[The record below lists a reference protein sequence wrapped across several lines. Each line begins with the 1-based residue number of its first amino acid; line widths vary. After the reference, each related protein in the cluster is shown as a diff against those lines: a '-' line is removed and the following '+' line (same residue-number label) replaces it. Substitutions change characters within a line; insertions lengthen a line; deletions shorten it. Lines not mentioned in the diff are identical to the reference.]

1 MQHIKVKKGLCAVF
15 AAFTAIVSA
24 FVGPQ
29 AVSAET
35 QQGALGTQKPAI
47 SAAYM
52 DDLGTVYDGNALQ
65 PGSYDMVIS
74 VSDLYSIAQ
83 LGFTASYQE
92 DLLSFDLLGEELLSD
107 TAAYADEMNGAV
119 MDRLNGTFSF
129 FLVTENPDKTV
140 LSDNGADLL
149 TIGITVKGDAPV
161 DMQDVITVNTDPNL
175 TFIDVDYGDTQGD
188 WPNVV
193 FDCYALSAPES
204 YQATVYP
211 MTCDLS
217 PDLTQYYTVSAYIG
231 ALAAPDDAFG
241 TYATTGATVSIQTED
256 GTPISAVTDST
267 GKFVLEKVPNGT
279 YIATVTYKYAFTRT
293 FTIIVD
299 GADIESDTM
308 VGIVA
313 CNWDGNSSVNIM
325 DYSFFVEQNGKTIN
339 DDSYDVG
346 YNLDRNTSINIIDYS
361 IYAEFVGFTAQSMEN
376 IYAET
381 ILT

>member
-15 AAFTAIVSA
+15 AAFTAIVSV

-107 TAAYADEMNGAV
+107 TAAYEEEMNGAV

-279 YIATVTYKYAFTRT
+279 YIATVTYKYGFTRT

-299 GADIESDTM
+299 GADVESDTM
-308 VGIVA
+308 VGIVG
-313 CNWDGNSSVNIM
+313 CNWDQTNTDITATDMAVYASHINET
-325 DYSFFVEQNGKTIN
+325 VES
-339 DDSYDVG
+339 DSYDVG
-346 YNLDRNTSINIIDYS
+346 VDIDRSGDITALDMAVYAQFSNL
-361 IYAEFVGFTAQSMEN
+361 TASEIQYTDIVVTN
-376 IYAET
+376 
-381 ILT
+381 

>member
-15 AAFTAIVSA
+15 AAFTAIVSV

-107 TAAYADEMNGAV
+107 TAAYEEEMNGAV

-241 TYATTGATVSIQTED
+241 TYATTGATVSIQTAD

-279 YIATVTYKYAFTRT
+279 YIATVTYKYGFART

-299 GADIESDTM
+299 GADVESDTM

-313 CNWDGNSSVNIM
+313 CNWDQTNTDITATDMAVYASHINET
-325 DYSFFVEQNGKTIN
+325 VES
-339 DDSYDVG
+339 DSYDVG
-346 YNLDRNTSINIIDYS
+346 VDIDRSGDITALDMAVYAQFSNL
-361 IYAEFVGFTAQSMEN
+361 TASEIQYTDIVVTN
-376 IYAET
+376 
-381 ILT
+381 

>member
-1 MQHIKVKKGLCAVF
+1 M
-15 AAFTAIVSA
+15 
-24 FVGPQ
+24 
-29 AVSAET
+29 
-35 QQGALGTQKPAI
+35 
-47 SAAYM
+47 
-52 DDLGTVYDGNALQ
+52 
-65 PGSYDMVIS
+65 
-74 VSDLYSIAQ
+74 
-83 LGFTASYQE
+83 
-92 DLLSFDLLGEELLSD
+92 
-107 TAAYADEMNGAV
+107 
-119 MDRLNGTFSF
+119 
-129 FLVTENPDKTV
+129 
-140 LSDNGADLL
+140 
-149 TIGITVKGDAPV
+149 
-161 DMQDVITVNTDPNL
+161 
-175 TFIDVDYGDTQGD
+175 DYGDTQGD

-241 TYATTGATVSIQTED
+241 TYATTGATVSIETED

>member
-175 TFIDVDYGDTQGD
+175 TFIDVDCGDTQGD

-211 MTCDLS
+211 YDL
-217 PDLTQYYTVSAYIG
+217 
-231 ALAAPDDAFG
+231 
-241 TYATTGATVSIQTED
+241 
-256 GTPISAVTDST
+256 
-267 GKFVLEKVPNGT
+267 
-279 YIATVTYKYAFTRT
+279 
-293 FTIIVD
+293 
-299 GADIESDTM
+299 
-308 VGIVA
+308 
-313 CNWDGNSSVNIM
+313 
-325 DYSFFVEQNGKTIN
+325 
-339 DDSYDVG
+339 
-346 YNLDRNTSINIIDYS
+346 
-361 IYAEFVGFTAQSMEN
+361 
-376 IYAET
+376 
-381 ILT
+381 

>member
-15 AAFTAIVSA
+15 AAFTVIVSV

-107 TAAYADEMNGAV
+107 TAAYEEEMNGAV

-241 TYATTGATVSIQTED
+241 TYATTGATVSIETED

-279 YIATVTYKYAFTRT
+279 YIATVTYKYGFTRT

-299 GADIESDTM
+299 SADVESDTM

-313 CNWDGNSSVNIM
+313 CNWDQTNTDITATDMAVYASHINET
-325 DYSFFVEQNGKTIN
+325 VESDG
-339 DDSYDVG
+339 YDVG
-346 YNLDRNTSINIIDYS
+346 VDIDRSGDITALDMAVYAQFSNLTASEIQ
-361 IYAEFVGFTAQSMEN
+361 YADIVVTN
-376 IYAET
+376 
-381 ILT
+381 

>member
-1 MQHIKVKKGLCAVF
+1 
-15 AAFTAIVSA
+15 
-24 FVGPQ
+24 
-29 AVSAET
+29 
-35 QQGALGTQKPAI
+35 
-47 SAAYM
+47 
-52 DDLGTVYDGNALQ
+52 
-65 PGSYDMVIS
+65 MVIS

-107 TAAYADEMNGAV
+107 TAAYEEEMNGAV
-119 MDRLNGTFSF
+119 MDRQNGTFSF

-241 TYATTGATVSIQTED
+241 TYATTGATVSIETED
-256 GTPISAVTDST
+256 GTPISAVTDDT

-279 YIATVTYKYAFTRT
+279 YIATVTYKYGFTRT
-293 FTIIVD
+293 FTIVVD

-308 VGIVA
+308 IGIVA
-313 CNWDGNSSVNIM
+313 CNWDGNDDISVGDFTVYVN
-325 DYSFFVEQNGKTIN
+325 NLGIN
-339 DDSYDVG
+339 SANENYDIGIDVDLSGDIAVG
-346 YNLDRNTSINIIDYS
+346 DMTNYMNFMGMNSADFLYGNTVIT
-361 IYAEFVGFTAQSMEN
+361 V
-376 IYAET
+376 
-381 ILT
+381 

>member
-1 MQHIKVKKGLCAVF
+1 MLAT
-15 AAFTAIVSA
+15 FTAIVSA

-107 TAAYADEMNGAV
+107 TAAYEEEMNGAV
-119 MDRLNGTFSF
+119 MDRQNGTFSF

-231 ALAAPDDAFG
+231 ALAEPDDAFG
-241 TYATTGATVSIQTED
+241 TYATTGATVSIETED

-279 YIATVTYKYAFTRT
+279 YIATVTYKYGFTRT

-299 GADIESDTM
+299 GADIESNTM
-308 VGIVA
+308 IGIVA
-313 CNWDGNSSVNIM
+313 CNWDGINSNITTSDMSAYALCINASVGSDNYDLGIDIDRSGAITASDM
-325 DYSFFVEQNGKTIN
+325 AVCAGFINYSASQ
-339 DDSYDVG
+339 
-346 YNLDRNTSINIIDYS
+346 IDY
-361 IYAEFVGFTAQSMEN
+361 AEVV
-376 IYAET
+376 
-381 ILT
+381 LTL

>member
-1 MQHIKVKKGLCAVF
+1 MQHIKVKKGLCAVL
-15 AAFTAIVSA
+15 AAITAIVSA
-24 FVGPQ
+24 FIGPQ

-74 VSDLYSIAQ
+74 VSDLYSIAH

-92 DLLSFDLLGEELLSD
+92 DLLSFDLLGGELLSD

-161 DMQDVITVNTDPNL
+161 DMQDIVTVNTDPNF

-231 ALAAPDDAFG
+231 ALATPDDVFG
-241 TYATTGATVSIQTED
+241 TYATTGATVSIETED

-279 YIATVTYKYAFTRT
+279 YEATVTYKYGFTRT

-313 CNWDGNSSVNIM
+313 CNWDQTNTDITASDVNIYAQHVGETNSSPN
-325 DYSFFVEQNGKTIN
+325 
-339 DDSYDVG
+339 YDVG
-346 YNLDRNTSINIIDYS
+346 IDIDLS
-361 IYAEFVGFTAQSMEN
+361 RDISAGDLAIYALFSGTLASEMH
-376 IYAET
+376 YAAVV
-381 ILT
+381 INA

>member
-35 QQGALGTQKPAI
+35 QQGALGTQKPEI

-107 TAAYADEMNGAV
+107 TAAYEEEMNGAV

-241 TYATTGATVSIQTED
+241 TYATTGATVSIETED

-279 YIATVTYKYAFTRT
+279 YIATVTYKYGFART

-299 GADIESDTM
+299 GADVESDTM

-313 CNWDGNSSVNIM
+313 CNWDQTNTDITATDMAVYASHINET
-325 DYSFFVEQNGKTIN
+325 VESDG
-339 DDSYDVG
+339 YDVG
-346 YNLDRNTSINIIDYS
+346 VDIDRSGDITALDMAVYAQFSNL
-361 IYAEFVGFTAQSMEN
+361 TASEIQYTDIVVTN
-376 IYAET
+376 
-381 ILT
+381 